1 MKIQFDSVAR
11 AYQIAALK
19 DMSISRFAE
28 ECGIHHSTLTLNKGR
43 CGQLKLDTIFRIC
56 ERFDM
61 KLDDFFAAT
70 KYSIQ

>member
-1 MKIQFDSVAR
+1 MKIQFDSVTR

-61 KLDDFFAAT
+61 KLDDFFATT

>member
-11 AYQIAALK
+11 AYQIAVLK

-61 KLDDFFAAT
+61 KLDDFFATT

>member
-61 KLDDFFAAT
+61 RLDDFFATT

>member
-1 MKIQFDSVAR
+1 MKTQFDSVAR
-11 AYQIAALK
+11 AYQIAVLK

-56 ERFDM
+56 ERFVM
-61 KLDDFFAAT
+61 KLDDFFATT

>member
-56 ERFDM
+56 ERFDV
-61 KLDDFFAAT
+61 KLDDFFATT

>member
-61 KLDDFFAAT
+61 KLDDFFATT